1 MRTERDNLPAS
12 DKELWRR
19 LAVGGA
25 VEPRPVDEMAFAAW
39 IEGRLSAAES
49 AQIEAT
55 MAADPEMRRAALEI
69 ADILGKPL
77 PAAPERMAVRARALV
92 GFDAERRDARG
103 GSSGT
108 WLDRGWGRWL
118 SWASPYAL
126 QRAAVTLAAVVI
138 AAGGFTMGGGLGT
151 SLVRQQQAEVS
162 SNQKAGTPSDIS
174 TDISEFFASDGI

>member
-39 IEGRLSAAES
+39 IEGRLGAAES

-77 PAAPERMAVRARALV
+77 PAPPERMAVRARALV
-92 GFDAERRDARG
+92 GFDADRRDARG
-103 GSSGT
+103 DLSGT
-108 WLDRGWGRWL
+108 WFGRWL
-118 SWASPYAL
+118 NWASPYAL

-151 SLVRQQQAEVS
+151 SLMRQQQAEVTS
-162 SNQKAGTPSDIS
+162 SQKAGTPSDIS